1 MKRSYNATVRIGLAA
16 LCLLACVPGHAA
28 DNLLDV
34 YRQAR
39 LTDPALRA
47 SDASRHAV
55 QEARPQSLA
64 LLLPNIQA
72 TGNVDRLRLKQ
83 RGSGGATTYGTNRVY
98 SVSLVQTLFN
108 MDQFIQLVQANS
120 RIAQAEAD
128 HGAAEQDLIVRTAE
142 AYFNVLAAQDD
153 LELARANKKAA
164 ERQLDQAT
172 QRFEVGLIPITDAQE
187 SEARYDLAISTEI
200 QAESDLESARDA
212 LLEVTGVAHSR
223 LFRVREDLELVRPDP
238 DLPEEWVKT
247 AMNQNLSVLAAK
259 AAVETARQ
267 EIKRQRAGHLPT
279 LDADA
284 SWSYRDQDQFL
295 SAFPLERN
303 DSSIGIQL
311 NVPLYTGGLI
321 SSQTREARYR
331 YDESLELMD
340 QQRRI
345 TERQTR
351 DAFRGVIFSI
361 SQVQALAQAVISTK
375 TAYQAAEAGFEVG
388 TRTSVDVL
396 DAERERL
403 RANSE
408 YLRSRYDYL
417 LNTLRLKRAVGTL
430 SVADVERIN
439 SFLIDDKPN

>member
-1 MKRSYNATVRIGLAA
+1 MKRKRNFTVLISLAS
-16 LCLLACVPGHAA
+16 LCLLACSTGHAA

-39 LTDPALRA
+39 LTDPALKA
-47 SDASRHAV
+47 ADASRRAV
-55 QEARPQSLA
+55 QETKPQSLA

-83 RGSGGATTYGTNRVY
+83 RDSGGVTSYGTNKVY

-108 MDQFIQLVQANS
+108 QSQFIQFVQTNS
-120 RIAQAEAD
+120 RIAKAEAD
-128 HGAAEQDLIVRTAE
+128 YGAAEQDLIVRTAE
-142 AYFNVLAAQDD
+142 AYFNVLAAMDD

-200 QAESDLESARDA
+200 QAESSLESARDE
-212 LLEVTGVAHSR
+212 LREVTGVSYR
-223 LFRVREDLELVRPDP
+223 ELFRVREDLELVRPDP
-238 DLPEEWVKT
+238 EVPEEWVKT
-247 AMNQNLSVLAAK
+247 AMDQNLSVLAAK
-259 AAVETARQ
+259 AAVETAHQ

-279 LDADA
+279 LDAEV
-284 SWSYRDQDQFL
+284 SWAYRDQDQFL
-295 SAFPLERN
+295 SAFPLKRN
-303 DSSIGIQL
+303 DSSIGVQL
-311 NVPLYTGGLI
+311 NVPIYEGGLI

-331 YDESLELMD
+331 YDEALELMD
-340 QQRRI
+340 QQRRV
-345 TERQTR
+345 TERETR

-361 SQVQALAQAVISTK
+361 SQVKALAQAVVSTK

-403 RANSE
+403 RANGE

-430 SVADVERIN
+430 SVADVEHVNGVLVERKAN
-439 SFLIDDKPN
+439 